1 QAMKDSVEAY
11 VSWDT
16 EHGVNFAVQYTSPEA
31 PVQNFSSL
39 YYDGRV
45 TPLPGSTKDSPI
57 YNDTFNDDG
66 SFKAIEDYF
75 WANTAFTVQFSDK
88 DGRVFYYVIGRN
100 TDTGEYLNGH
110 YYFSSPNG
118 DGNGQYGYDPTYIPV
133 GGEDFVITYGPDN
146 LVTMEWSVPFS
157 TILGR
162 DPVDG
167 EKIGFSMTLTQGT
180 TAPDATEPWKGDLTN
195 NAAILLGNNAGFQSL
210 AAKPTRTKT
219 QKVYNPVTDQQIVTK
234 CAGNL
239 PMVAIINTVTDPIG
253 PEPVTHTHD
262 YQAVTVD
269 PTCTEPGYTEE
280 VCSECGSVINH
291 VDIPALGH
299 DVAEW
304 TVVSE
309 PTCTESGEQ
318 TGVCSRCG
326 EVSVFTAPL
335 GHDYAPAVTAP
346 TCTDSGYTTYTC
358 SRCGDEYTDDYTD
371 PLGHDFGEWIVTVDP
386 TCGGWG
392 EETRYCSRCDAYETQ
407 PVDPLDH
414 DYVPAVTAPT
424 CTDQGYTTYTCSIC
438 GADYTDDYTEPLGH
452 DLGEWIVTTDPTC
465 TDAGEETRYC
475 SRCDAYETQPVDPLG
490 HNYVVEYTE
499 PTCTEK
505 GYTTHTCTRC
515 GDAFVDAY
523 VPALGHDFVDGIC
536 TRCGADDPYCGEAL
550 VENKRAKAGDE
561 ITVEVSIADPPI
573 VKSIAISD
581 ITLDSPVLTLL
592 GVEWDLDGIAL
603 SSWDEETGK
612 GVAALTE
619 SRDIN
624 GTVVTLTL
632 KVSDDAEDGDY
643 SLTLTVMAKD
653 EDGTDVTF
661 MTEPGTVT
669 VWSVLRGDFNG
680 DEKITDADAIYLL
693 FYTFFPETYP
703 LNQEGDINGDG
714 AVTDADAIYVL
725 FHTFFPE
732 TYPLA

>member
-1 QAMKDSVEAY
+1 M
-11 VSWDT
+11 
-16 EHGVNFAVQYTSPEA
+16 
-31 PVQNFSSL
+31 
-39 YYDGRV
+39 
-45 TPLPGSTKDSPI
+45 
-57 YNDTFNDDG
+57 
-66 SFKAIEDYF
+66 
-75 WANTAFTVQFSDK
+75 
-88 DGRVFYYVIGRN
+88 
-100 TDTGEYLNGH
+100 
-110 YYFSSPNG
+110 
-118 DGNGQYGYDPTYIPV
+118 
-133 GGEDFVITYGPDN
+133 
-146 LVTMEWSVPFS
+146 
-157 TILGR
+157 
-162 DPVDG
+162 
-167 EKIGFSMTLTQGT
+167 
-180 TAPDATEPWKGDLTN
+180 
-195 NAAILLGNNAGFQSL
+195 
-210 AAKPTRTKT
+210 
-219 QKVYNPVTDQQIVTK
+219 
-234 CAGNL
+234 
-239 PMVAIINTVTDPIG
+239 
-253 PEPVTHTHD
+253 
-262 YQAVTVD
+262 
-269 PTCTEPGYTEE
+269 
-280 VCSECGSVINH
+280 
-291 VDIPALGH
+291 
-299 DVAEW
+299 
-304 TVVSE
+304 
-309 PTCTESGEQ
+309 
-318 TGVCSRCG
+318 
-326 EVSVFTAPL
+326 
-335 GHDYAPAVTAP
+335 TAP
-346 TCTDSGYTTYTC
+346 TCTDNGYTTYTC
-358 SRCGDEYTDDYTD
+358 SRCGD
-371 PLGHDFGEWIVTVDP
+371 
-386 TCGGWG
+386 
-392 EETRYCSRCDAYETQ
+392 
-407 PVDPLDH
+407 
-414 DYVPAVTAPT
+414 
-424 CTDQGYTTYTCSIC
+424 
-438 GADYTDDYTEPLGH
+438 DYTDDYTEPLGH

-561 ITVEVSIADPPI
+561 ITVEVSIADAPI

-661 MTEPGTVT
+661 VTEPGTVT